1 MKISR
6 RAIVR
11 YYSHQAIQTLFQV
24 FEKRF
29 GMKQRKPKLKRNSPG
44 RPRLRYKGLA
54 IVMRLPPDELKAL
67 DRWIKADGALLSR
80 QQAIRRILSIAL
92 GKSTS
97 KASSAPGWGIPIVEI
112 IWLQLTLL
120 PPGSTNKMTDANY
133 GVVAL
138 AIRDQG
144 AGRVKWNPIG
154 AA

>member
-1 MKISR
+1 
-6 RAIVR
+6 
-11 YYSHQAIQTLFQV
+11 
-24 FEKRF
+24 
-29 GMKQRKPKLKRNSPG
+29 MKQRKPKLKRNSPG

-144 AGRVKWNPIG
+144 GSSGTPSALRKLLRDCR
-154 AA
+154 

>member
-1 MKISR
+1 LDCPELVQCSKWNTPEYQLIFSLQHVPLVMKISR

-92 GKSTS
+92 RKSTS
-97 KASSAPGWGIPIVEI
+97 KVSSAPG
-112 IWLQLTLL
+112 
-120 PPGSTNKMTDANY
+120 
-133 GVVAL
+133 
-138 AIRDQG
+138 
-144 AGRVKWNPIG
+144 
-154 AA
+154 